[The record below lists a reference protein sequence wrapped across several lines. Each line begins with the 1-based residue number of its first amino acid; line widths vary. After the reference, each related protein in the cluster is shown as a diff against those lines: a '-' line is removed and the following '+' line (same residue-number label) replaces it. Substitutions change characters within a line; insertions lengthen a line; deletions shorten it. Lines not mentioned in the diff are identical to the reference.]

1 MHVNKSKTSVEAK
14 TKKRHDKKLEKLR
27 FGQSSNQSKQ
37 VCRDQHIKQKWVHNL
52 SSKSLTHTQTGV
64 LEKGFNFAL
73 SPKSLPM
80 VDIICGVE
88 EGLRKVNDAAAVSTA
103 RSKVAGVLKTAR
115 LPKRNIDKEEEQA
128 LKELKE
134 DKDIVILKADKGNC
148 TVIMDRPDYDQKIN
162 AMLNDNDIYS
172 KLVTKRNPLNNITKD
187 VNDFVYQ
194 LLLDNKIKQ
203 NKYYWLHCSKA
214 VMPRFYGLPKIHKVN
229 VPLRPIVSFVNS
241 PTYNI
246 SKFLSTIIKPLMTN
260 RFSVKNSI
268 DFIDRIKDVVIEKDD
283 ILVSFD
289 VVSLFTSVPVDCA
302 IKCIFDL
309 LVVDDSLPTR
319 TQLNAHDIK
328 TGLEICSNSTV
339 FSFQNVLY
347 RQTFG
352 TPMGSCISPI
362 VANIFMEHIE
372 KAALTTF
379 HTPPKLWLRYVDDT
393 FCVLKKS
400 T

>member
-1 MHVNKSKTSVEAK
+1 
-14 TKKRHDKKLEKLR
+14 
-27 FGQSSNQSKQ
+27 
-37 VCRDQHIKQKWVHNL
+37 
-52 SSKSLTHTQTGV
+52 
-64 LEKGFNFAL
+64 
-73 SPKSLPM
+73 M

-115 LPKRNIDKEEEQA
+115 SPKRNIDKEEEQA

-148 TVIMDRPDYDQKIN
+148 TVIMDRPDYDQKII
-162 AMLNDNDIYS
+162 ALLNDNDIYS

-187 VNDFVYQ
+187 VNGFVYQ

-203 NKYYWLHCSKA
+203 DKYYWLHCSKA
-214 VMPRFYGLPKIHKVN
+214 VMPRFCGLPKIHKVN
-229 VPLRPIVSFVNS
+229 VPLCPIVSFVNS
-241 PTYNI
+241 PSYNI
-246 SKFLSTIIKPLMTN
+246 SKFSSIIIKPLMNN

-268 DFIDRIKDVVIEKDD
+268 DFINRIKDVVIEKDD

-328 TGLEICSNSTV
+328 INLKS
-339 FSFQNVLY
+339 VLILLFFLFK
-347 RQTFG
+347 TFC
-352 TPMGSCISPI
+352 TDKRLVLLWDHASLP
-362 VANIFMEHIE
+362 
-372 KAALTTF
+372 
-379 HTPPKLWLRYVDDT
+379 LWLTSSR
-393 FCVLKKS
+393 S
-400 T
+400 I